1 MSEMHKPIKSNI
13 VKSRTNTEWVAGAK
27 QGLLIAAG
35 VLALV
40 IPPQFNSLAKWS
52 LFNHQ
57 SLNYL
62 VHRADFGEEVVSEDA
77 QFIANWVA
85 DSGDNERLSFVII
98 DKKNAQIFVF
108 YKTAKILG
116 STPVLLGAAKGDD
129 SVPGIGQRPISK
141 VLPEERTTP
150 AGLFMGEPGR
160 NTSGEDVVWVDY
172 DAAVS
177 MHRIRV
183 VDPKERRLERLAT
196 PSIDDNRISY
206 GCINVPVAFFDRVLS
221 PEFKAKYGVIYVLP
235 DTKPMREVFANA
247 YGLPAKD
254 GVTSSSHQPL
264 APPPSP
270 QLSPLSLQPV
280 IRSSVSSNISI

>member
-1 MSEMHKPIKSNI
+1 MSEMHKLIQSNV

-40 IPPQFNSLAKWS
+40 TPPQFESISKWS
-52 LFNHQ
+52 SFNHQ
-57 SLNYL
+57 SFNNYL
-62 VHRADFGEEVVSEDA
+62 LHRADFGGEVASEEA

-108 YKTAKILG
+108 NKAAKILG

-141 VLPEERTTP
+141 VLLEERTTP
-150 AGLFMGEPGR
+150 AGRFKGEPGR
-160 NTSGEDVVWVDY
+160 NTSGEDIVWVDY

-177 MHRIRV
+177 MHRVRV
-183 VDPKERRLERLAT
+183 VNPKERRLERLAT
-196 PSIDDNRISY
+196 PGIEDNRISY
-206 GCINVPVAFFDRVLS
+206 GCINVPVAFYNRVLS
-221 PEFKAKYGVIYVLP
+221 PEFKAKYGVVYVLP
-235 DTKPMREVFANA
+235 DTKPMREVFASA
-247 YGLPAKD
+247 YGLPEKD
-254 GVTSSSHQPL
+254 GVTSSSPFNH
-264 APPPSP
+264 
-270 QLSPLSLQPV
+270 
-280 IRSSVSSNISI
+280 